1 LQHNRIDEIHQK
13 THIIQIIQ
21 PIKDT
26 VVEGITHETRDEGTT
41 VHHLGNTHS
50 LETTEKQLAEAREQ
64 YIRSMTS
71 GSSHDERHYETTEE
85 PVVNRMERIN
95 VVETVIPVFESELEQ
110 RRSGQQ
116 STTRGG
122 YKAYEPQQQQQQAEL
137 VGVMPVVSKPA
148 DTTTTNTTTSS
159 NTGTISATGGATT
172 TTGTD
177 EHVKQL

>member
-1 LQHNRIDEIHQK
+1 MRKHNRIDEIHQK

-26 VVEGITHETRDEGTT
+26 VVEGITHETRDEGTE

-71 GSSHDERHYETTEE
+71 GASHDERHYETTEE
-85 PVVNRMERIN
+85 PIVNRMERVN
-95 VVETVIPVFESELEQ
+95 VVEQVIPVFESELEQ

-116 STTRGG
+116 TTARGA
-122 YKAYEPQQQQQQAEL
+122 YKAYEPQQQQQEL
-137 VGVMPVVSKPA
+137 VGVMPVVSKPT
-148 DTTTTNTTTSS
+148 DTAASTTSAGTA
-159 NTGTISATGGATT
+159 TGTGGA
-172 TTGTD
+172 TGTD